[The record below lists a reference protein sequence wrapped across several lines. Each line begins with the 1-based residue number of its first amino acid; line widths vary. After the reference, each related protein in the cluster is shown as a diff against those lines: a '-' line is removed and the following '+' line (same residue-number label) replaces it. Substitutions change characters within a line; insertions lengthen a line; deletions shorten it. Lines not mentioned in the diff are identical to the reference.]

1 MEEIITYLL
10 TFLSLCLPWFI
21 ILYIRDKKFQAG
33 AFLVFFIGYS
43 FLHFLLHPIIYEYK
57 FADLF
62 AYTNLKEGTFY
73 ITFWINTMLIFPMY
87 LVYDS
92 SFFVYTINVFLFSVW
107 FGLVI
112 DNRSLTESSKKLL
125 VTPIPLIYYSFFG
138 LRDFTIL
145 LLIYATYYSYNS
157 TKKSY
162 LKANFIFI
170 CILFSIVRPEMLI
183 IPLTL
188 VFLKTWSVSGRI
200 FRSVLII
207 LFVGVLYLGPSI
219 AGITL
224 GIGSNISYSN
234 IIDFAVL
241 RYERHSGADGGGSHI
256 LGGSLFQLP
265 FWQRYPVQVL
275 SFFVNPL
282 PFEFKL
288 RYLPAAIDSI
298 LFSYLTLK
306 SYSRYNSLKLNQK
319 HILWASIIAILFLSL
334 FTSNYGNLFRIRMV
348 FYSTF
353 IFTLT
358 QHKNEEKSDSV
369 TQVSC

>member
-1 MEEIITYLL
+1 MEKIIPYLL
-10 TFLSLCLPWFI
+10 TFLSLSLPWFI

-33 AFLVFFIGYS
+33 AFLLFFTGYS
-43 FLHFLLHPIIYEYK
+43 LLHFLIHPILHEYK

-73 ITFWINTMLIFPMY
+73 ITFWINTMFIFPMY

-92 SFFVYTINVFLFSVW
+92 HFFVYTLNVFLFSVW
-107 FGLVI
+107 FGLVL
-112 DNRSLTESSKKLL
+112 DNRSLPEGYKKFL

-145 LLIYATYYSYNS
+145 LLLYATYYTYQNS
-157 TKKSY
+157 CDSY
-162 LKANFIFI
+162 LKPSFYFT

-183 IPLTL
+183 IPAAL
-188 VFLKTWSVSGRI
+188 VFLRTWSGSGRI
-200 FRSVLII
+200 SRSVLTI
-207 LFVGVLYLGPSI
+207 LLIGVLYLGPSI
-219 AGITL
+219 AGMTL
-224 GIGSNISYSN
+224 GIGTNISYSN

-241 RYERHSGADGGGSHI
+241 RYERHSGGEGGGSHI

-298 LFSYLTLK
+298 LFSYFSLK
-306 SYSRYNSLKLNQK
+306 SYRRYSILKLNQK
-319 HILWASIIAILFLSL
+319 HILWSSIVAILFLSL
-334 FTSNYGNLFRIRMV
+334 FSSNYGNLFRLRMV
-348 FYSTF
+348 FYSTL

-358 QHKNEEKSDSV
+358 KQKNEEKSN
-369 TQVSC
+369 

>member
-1 MEEIITYLL
+1 MEKIIPYLL
-10 TFLSLCLPWFI
+10 TFLFLCLPWFI

-33 AFLVFFIGYS
+33 AFLLFFTGYS
-43 FLHFLLHPIIYEYK
+43 FLHFLIHPLMYEYK

-73 ITFWINTMLIFPMY
+73 ITFWINTLLIFPMY

-92 SFFVYTINVFLFSVW
+92 HIFVYTLNVFLFSVW
-107 FGLVI
+107 FGLVL
-112 DNRSLTESSKKLL
+112 DNRSLPEGIKKLL
-125 VTPIPLIYYSFFG
+125 VIPIPLIYYSFFG

-145 LLIYATYYSYNS
+145 LLLYATYYSYQRSSN
-157 TKKSY
+157 SY
-162 LKANFIFI
+162 LNPSFFFIG
-170 CILFSIVRPEMLI
+170 ILFSIVRPEMLI
-183 IPLTL
+183 IPAIL
-188 VFLKTWSVSGRI
+188 VFFKAWSVSGRI
-200 FRSVLII
+200 FRSGLII
-207 LFVGVLYLGPSI
+207 LLVGVLYSGPSI

-224 GIGSNISYSN
+224 GIGTNISYSN

-241 RYERHSGADGGGSHI
+241 RYERHSGAEGGGSQI

-288 RYLPAAIDSI
+288 RYIPAAIDSI
-298 LFSYLTLK
+298 LFSYLTFK
-306 SYSRYNSLKLNQK
+306 SYKRYSILKLNQK
-319 HILWASIIAILFLSL
+319 HILWSSIIAILFLSL
-334 FTSNYGNLFRIRMV
+334 FTSNYGNLFRLRMV

-353 IFTLT
+353 IFILT
-358 QHKNEEKSDSV
+358 KYTNEEKSNSF
-369 TQVSC
+369 T